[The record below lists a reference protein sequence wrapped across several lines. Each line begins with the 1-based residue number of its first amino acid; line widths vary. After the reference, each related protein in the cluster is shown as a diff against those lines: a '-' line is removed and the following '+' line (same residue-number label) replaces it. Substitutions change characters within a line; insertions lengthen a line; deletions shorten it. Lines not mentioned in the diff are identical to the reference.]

1 MERAAIYHISEH
13 NYAYAVDGDTLA
25 VRLRAKKN
33 DLERVVVH
41 YKNLYDHTSRPEE
54 LSMEKILSDGTSD
67 LYEAR
72 IRVKEKRFKYYFEL
86 FSSGRRVFY
95 TSDGFLESVDEK
107 NCFFYPYIN

>member
-41 YKNLYDHTSRPEE
+41 YKNLYDHTSLPKSSPWRRYYP
-54 LSMEKILSDGTSD
+54 DG
-67 LYEAR
+67 LR
-72 IRVKEKRFKYYFEL
+72 ICT
-86 FSSGRRVFY
+86 RR
-95 TSDGFLESVDEK
+95 E
-107 NCFFYPYIN
+107 